1 LSDEYYIRS
10 TIIDYCDCCQDIKVL
25 SYNEKEDT
33 YHCDNCKT
41 EYIDD
46 VSGE

>member
-1 LSDEYYIRS
+1 MSNDFYTRS
-10 TIIDYCDCCQDIKVL
+10 ILIDYCDCCQDVKVL